1 MIRGER
7 VSLRPFRQEDLPSLR
22 RWFDDGEVMRYWG
35 NSSPLVSEHAFEA
48 DLAPDGRFTKF
59 EENGYFC
66 ICDESGR
73 PIGRV
78 EYEGLSSEDR
88 SAELG
93 ILIGEK
99 DAWNKGYGPEAIV
112 LLLDWLFNQRGAHRV
127 WLTVQARN
135 ARAQRAYEKVG
146 FAREGTWREH
156 YFYDGAF
163 HDEYLYGILAEEFRE
178 RHGRVVEWSSSQV
191 ASGDEPSAVSRQP
204 SGDSPHPS
212 PLPRLG
218 GGTVLSLSLR
228 EGEGRGEGGPPGH
241 QPLDARGEVSSGH
254 GGG

>member
-1 MIRGER
+1 MIHGER

-22 RWFDDGEVMRYWG
+22 RWSDDGEVMQYWG
-35 NSSPLVSEHAFEA
+35 NPSPLVAEHAFEA

-73 PIGRV
+73 PIGRL
-78 EYEGLSSEDR
+78 EYEGLDSGDR

-127 WLTVQARN
+127 WLSVQARN

-146 FAREGTWREH
+146 FVREGTWRQH

-163 HDEYLYGILAEEFRE
+163 HDEHLYGILAEEFRE
-178 RHGRVVEWSSSQV
+178 RYGQAAGRQPATVNEQ
-191 ASGDEPSAVSRQP
+191 ASGEATQASPLLPQGERRDE
-204 SGDSPHPS
+204 GDGHGHPS
-212 PLPRLG
+212 P
-218 GGTVLSLSLR
+218 VVNR
-228 EGEGRGEGGPPGH
+228 EPGS
-241 QPLDARGEVSSGH
+241 DGAG
-254 GGG
+254 